1 MPFKLWHIS
10 EVDLVMNC
18 EETERLQKGRG
29 GDTLSVLEER
39 IAILEYSICLVS
51 KKVDEIE
58 KRFP

>member
-1 MPFKLWHIS
+1 M
-10 EVDLVMNC
+10 MNC

-29 GDTLSVLEER
+29 GDMLSVLEER